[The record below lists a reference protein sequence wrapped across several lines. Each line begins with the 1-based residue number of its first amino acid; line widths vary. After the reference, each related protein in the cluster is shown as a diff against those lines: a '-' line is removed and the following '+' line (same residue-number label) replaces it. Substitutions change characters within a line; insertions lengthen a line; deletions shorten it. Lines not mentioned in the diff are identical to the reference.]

1 MSVIDAIKKRQSN
14 GMIEDRDVPRE
25 LIEQILDAAVCTPV
39 HYNTNPWRFQV
50 LTGEA
55 RNRLGKYMAQCFVE
69 GQPDPDAP
77 AVQAKIPVIEKKAL
91 RAPVIIVVAAAK
103 SSDPRAIEEE
113 DVASATVS
121 CQNIL
126 LAAEELGLACI
137 WRTGSFTYGDRM
149 RQLLGFAD
157 GARLAGFMYLGY
169 PARQP
174 APVERPASYEF
185 TEWFD
190 D

>member
-1 MSVIDAIKKRQSN
+1 MSVIDAIRKRRSN
-14 GMIEDRDVPRE
+14 GMIEEREVPRD
-25 LIEQILDAAVCTPV
+25 LIEKILDAAVCTPV
-39 HYNTNPWRFQV
+39 HYNTSPWRFQV

-69 GQPDPDAP
+69 NQPDPEAP
-77 AVQAKIPVIEKKAL
+77 AVKAKVPVIEKKAL
-91 RAPVIIVVAAAK
+91 RAPVIIVTAAAK
-103 SSDPRAIEEE
+103 SANPRAIEEE
-113 DVASATVS
+113 DVASATVA

-149 RQLLGFAD
+149 RELLGFEE
-157 GARLAGFMYLGY
+157 GTRLTGFMYLGY
-169 PARQP
+169 PAKQP
-174 APVERPASYEF
+174 PAIERPTSGPY

-190 D
+190 Q

>member
-1 MSVIDAIKKRQSN
+1 MSVIDAIKKRRSN
-14 GMIEDRDVPRE
+14 GMIEQREVPRE
-25 LIEQILDAAVCTPV
+25 LIEKLLDAAVCTPV
-39 HYNTNPWRFQV
+39 HYNTSPWRFQV

-69 GQPDPDAP
+69 NQADPEAP

-103 SSDPRAIEEE
+103 SDDPRAIVEE

-137 WRTGSFTYGDRM
+137 WRTGAFTYGDRM
-149 RQLLGFAD
+149 RELLGFD
-157 GARLAGFMYLGY
+157 EGTRLTGFMYLGY
-169 PARQP
+169 PKKQP
-174 APVERPASYEF
+174 PQVERPTSDEF
-185 TEWFD
+185 TQWLD
-190 D
+190 K